1 MLKISHRAALI
12 ALFALAV
19 LPSAKADQVTYSA
32 KLDGASETPPTT
44 SKGVGAVEAKFDTAT
59 KTLTWTV
66 TYSDLTGPAAAA
78 HFHGPA
84 PAGKAAG
91 VLVPITGALD
101 SPIKGMATLTADQA
115 KALADGMMY
124 FNVHTA
130 ANKAG
135 EIRGQLMMGM

>member
-12 ALFALAV
+12 ALLAFAGLA
-19 LPSAKADQVTYSA
+19 SAKADQVTYSA